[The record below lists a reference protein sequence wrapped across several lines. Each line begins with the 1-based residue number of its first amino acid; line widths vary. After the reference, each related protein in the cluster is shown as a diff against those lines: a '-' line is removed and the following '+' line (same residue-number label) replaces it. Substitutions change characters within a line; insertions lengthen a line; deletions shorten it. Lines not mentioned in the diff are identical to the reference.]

1 MAKKK
6 VLLADDVQLFL
17 ELEKSFFSRE
27 EVDVRVVR
35 SGREVLEAVAE
46 EMPDLIFLDMFMPE
60 MNGDECCRKLKSN
73 AALHHIPVVIVTTGG
88 REDDLK
94 LCRDAGCD
102 EIVLKPINRHH
113 FMETA
118 KKFLLIPERSA
129 PRHAAS
135 LRLHYGKDSDLLL
148 SDFIINLSCGG
159 VFLET
164 ANPLSVDTSLCVGF
178 VLPHN
183 NRPIS
188 CRARVAWINHP
199 ELKKKP
205 GLSAGMGLQFVDISL
220 AEMDAIRDYIKSENL
235 SPFL

>member
-1 MAKKK
+1 MAKIK

-27 EVDVRVVR
+27 EVDVRMVR

-73 AALHHIPVVIVTTGG
+73 AALRHIPIVMVTTGG

-102 EIVLKPINRHH
+102 EVVLKPINRHH

-118 KKFLLIPERSA
+118 RKFLRMPERA
-129 PRHAAS
+129 EPRYSAS
-135 LRLHYGKDSDLLL
+135 LRLHYGKDSDRLL
-148 SDFIINLSCGG
+148 SDFTINLSTGG
-159 VFLET
+159 LFLET
-164 ANPLSVDTSLCVGF
+164 ANPMPVDTPLLAEF

-183 NRPIS
+183 NRTIS
-188 CRARVAWINHP
+188 CRAKVAWVNHP
-199 ELKKKP
+199 ELKKNH
-205 GLSAGMGLQFVDISL
+205 GLPAGMGLQFVDIPL
-220 AEMDAIRDYIKSENL
+220 ADMDAIRDYIR
-235 SPFL
+235 FLT